1 MQPKLMRVIFTSLIL
16 VLAIN
21 VQAQQNPTFAL
32 ARSLM
37 KNQQFQASNDV
48 LSDYIAQFPHRLY
61 DQSTAFFLQ
70 SYNYMQLG
78 AYYQAMAAN
87 KESMSLKERLGAE
100 GVGENYMR
108 SGAIYLL
115 AGDQDRALDFLLNAK
130 NFPIESGEVYAL
142 IDGYLG
148 ATYMELNDLELAEQY
163 FKQSIESL
171 EIDFGDR
178 HPDLATGYYNL
189 GRLYLKKKD
198 YDTAQTYLKKAL
210 SAAVAMRE
218 HRTMGQVYNTL
229 AKVYEVTQPDEA
241 YVTYNKAISLLNRQF
256 GKHHA
261 ELARTYLNLSRYY
274 LLEEE
279 EAKAREQL
287 GNALVSLLPK
297 STVRDWQ
304 YIPKADDFTLDPLLL
319 IQVLGQ
325 RTHLLATGVTTES
338 KDALLKIALES
349 TEVATTLLAAH
360 LATLGGE
367 ASRLVLTEK
376 LYALFEPGIKVALK
390 LAESTEDERYIDKA
404 FVLAERGKA
413 MITKAMARPSDL
425 LQTKATLELGLREAL
440 KSAQSNF
447 EAQPNE
453 SEAISQLQE
462 ARRNL
467 RSYQSELPKSS
478 HLSPVEELVVEE
490 VQKQIGSD
498 EAVISYFLGAK
509 DYYIFA
515 VTDKGIKGM
524 ELPNAYTH
532 SWSKKPI
539 KKLFN
544 PPALEPNTGVGVYS
558 KLDPKL
564 RLPDLASSVE
574 AYRRALK
581 KMEGTTYV
589 FHASDLYGKLIFP
602 IGRFI
607 NQKKRLLIVPHEELF
622 SIPFEAFLT
631 NRPKEGKIKYR
642 KYDYLIE
649 QFSVRYATALTEA
662 FSTEKSTT
670 PYEYDFLGIAPNFLE
685 EDKSLV
691 VVNDSEDEFREKGQQ
706 AGDHSAYTK
715 RKRKFNDLPF
725 AEEEVTRVADL
736 FSKEGQ
742 EAKVLVKQAA
752 SEEAFKTAVGSA
764 RVLHLATHSFTD
776 TDQLTDAGIAFAQN
790 QNEESSNKEDGI
802 LYLPEIKKLA
812 ISAELVV
819 LSSCEGNAGP
829 VIKGE
834 GVASLARAFS
844 VAGSPNTLGALWPVY
859 DRYTNTLM
867 QAFYA
872 AQLKGQSYE
881 KALQT
886 AKLQLL
892 KDKKTAPRM
901 WSGFVLYGIG
911 K

>member
-1 MQPKLMRVIFTSLIL
+1 MRVIFTSLII
-16 VLAIN
+16 VLTMN
-21 VQAQQNPTFAL
+21 VQAQRNPTFAL

-78 AYYQAMAAN
+78 AYYQAMVAN
-87 KESMSLKERLGAE
+87 RESMALKERLGVE

-108 SGAIYLL
+108 AGAIYLL
-115 AGDQDRALDFLLNAK
+115 AGDQDRALDHLLNAK
-130 NFPIESGEVYAL
+130 NFPIESGEIYAL

-189 GRLYLKKKD
+189 GRLYLEKKE
-198 YDTAQTYLKKAL
+198 YDLAQSFLKKAL
-210 SAAVAMRE
+210 STAVALRE

-241 YVTYNKAISLLNRQF
+241 YVTYGKAISLLSRQF

-279 EAKAREQL
+279 EGKAREQL
-287 GNALVSLLPK
+287 GNALASLLPK
-297 STVRDWQ
+297 ATVRDWQ
-304 YIPKADDFTLDPLLL
+304 YMPKADELSLDPLLL

-325 RTHLLATGVTTES
+325 RTHLLATGTTSES

-349 TEVATTLLAAH
+349 TEIATTLLAAH

-390 LAESTEDERYIDKA
+390 LAERMEDKSYIDKA
-404 FVLAERGKA
+404 FILAERGKG
-413 MITKAMARPSDL
+413 MMSKAMARPSDL

-440 KSAQSNF
+440 KSAQKNF
-447 EAQPNE
+447 EAQSE
-453 SEAISQLQE
+453 EAEAISQLQE

-467 RSYQSELPKSS
+467 RTYQAEQATSS
-478 HLSPVEELVVEE
+478 SLNLTENWIVKE
-490 VQKQIGSD
+490 VQQQLKSD
-498 EAVISYFLGAK
+498 EALISYFLGAK

-515 VTDKGIKGM
+515 VTDKEIKGM

-564 RLPDLASSVE
+564 RLPDLASSLQ
-574 AYRRALK
+574 AYRRAIK
-581 KMEGTTYV
+581 KMEGTNYT

-602 IGRFI
+602 IRRVI
-607 NQKKRLLIVPHEELF
+607 SQKKSLLIVPHEELF

-649 QFSVRYATALTEA
+649 QFSVRYATAVSEV
-662 FSTEKSTT
+662 FTT
-670 PYEYDFLGIAPNFLE
+670 KAAAPTYEYDFLGVAPNFVTE
-685 EDKSLV
+685 EKALAV
-691 VVNDSEDEFREKGQQ
+691 ANATEGEFREKGQD
-706 AGDHSAYTK
+706 ATAPAESSRH
-715 RKRKFNDLPF
+715 KRKFSALPF
-725 AEEEVTRVADL
+725 AEEEVTQVANL
-736 FSKEGQ
+736 FNKEGQ
-742 EAKVLVKQAA
+742 QATLLVKEEA
-752 SEEAFKTAVGSA
+752 SEEAFKTKATSA
-764 RVLHLATHSFTD
+764 RILHLATHSFIGK
-776 TDQLTDAGIAFAQN
+776 DQAIDAGIAFTQHSG
-790 QNEESSNKEDGI
+790 EESPSEDGI
-802 LYLPEIKKLA
+802 LYLPEIKSLA
-812 ISAELVV
+812 ITADLVV

-829 VIKGE
+829 AIKGE

-844 VAGSPNTLGALWPVY
+844 LAGSPNTLGALWAVY

-867 QAFYA
+867 QAFYT

-901 WSGFVLYGIG
+901 WSGFVLYGTG